1 MMACDLVIIASLF
14 FVSDEPTIGLRLA
27 AVLYGYLIIGLFGYT
42 VDIMLSGAKRS
53 VQFFIFSTKY
63 EEIADR
69 ISKEVQRG
77 VTVISSQGWYSKSEQ
92 NVLLVIVRRTEVN
105 AVAKIV
111 KEVDKNAFLSK
122 ASVSGVY
129 GTGFEVLRT

>member
-14 FVSDEPTIGLRLA
+14 FISDEPTVGLKLA

-42 VDIMLSGAKRS
+42 VDMMLSGANGLYNFYFQCKIPRNS
-53 VQFFIFSTKY
+53 RQNFQRTATRCNCCD
-63 EEIADR
+63 IAR
-69 ISKEVQRG
+69 LVHQN
-77 VTVISSQGWYSKSEQ
+77 EQ
-92 NVLLVIVRRTEVN
+92 NVLLIIVRRTEVN
-105 AVAKIV
+105 AVTKIV

-129 GTGFEVLRT
+129 GAGFEVLRT